1 MPKVKPVR
9 KATLSKHERKKKKK
23 SQKSQFF
30 RTFKESVG
38 IAEIFQTAKL

>member
-9 KATLSKHERKKKKK
+9 KATLSKYERKKK